1 MNSIQKSALL
11 TLLIASTSIFA
22 ADKTLS
28 TGTIN
33 VISSTPLPSI
43 GLPLDIIPS
52 NIQVINRGDL
62 KNQAGVTIADFA
74 ANNLQGVTINETQGN
89 PFQPDVSFRGYSA
102 SPLDGNPQGISVYLD
117 GVRINEPFGD
127 TVRWDL
133 IPSFAVQGMQL
144 VPGSNPLFGLNT
156 LGGAISIQTKSGRTN
171 PGGAIEISGGSWGE
185 KCFS

>member
-1 MNSIQKSALL
+1 MKHKAIHFSQTFHL
-11 TLLIASTSIFA
+11 
-22 ADKTLS
+22 
-28 TGTIN
+28 
-33 VISSTPLPSI
+33 
-43 GLPLDIIPS
+43 
-52 NIQVINRGDL
+52 
-62 KNQAGVTIADFA
+62 
-74 ANNLQGVTINETQGN
+74 
-89 PFQPDVSFRGYSA
+89 GYSA

-185 KCFS
+185 KMLQLSMEAFLKMVQWITI